1 MCCLFFTGWRY
12 FDDRSVTETTEERV
26 ISKYAYV
33 LFYKRRS
40 STLSLQTHFEPGAT
54 PEELAEIEKLDRV
67 LLEDIDENELDWK
80 RR

>member
-54 PEELAEIEKLDRV
+54 LEELAEIEKLDRV

-80 RR
+80 RH